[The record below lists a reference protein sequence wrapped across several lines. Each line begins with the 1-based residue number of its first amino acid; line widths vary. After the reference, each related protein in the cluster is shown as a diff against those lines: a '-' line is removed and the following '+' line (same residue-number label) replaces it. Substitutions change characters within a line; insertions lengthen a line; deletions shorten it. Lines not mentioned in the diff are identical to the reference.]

1 MMHLPRPL
9 QTTALVCVV
18 AALLLLM
25 TPFAAAPA
33 FAAMRDEWLPVTPAE
48 LALTAPS
55 VEPDADAEALFW
67 DVRVQDR
74 DSVSD
79 IKSVVNNYVRVKV
92 FNDRGKESQSKIEL
106 AYASGTSVTNIQGR
120 TIKKDGTIV
129 ELQPDAV
136 FDRTIVKFGRFK
148 VNVKS
153 FAMPAVEPGCIIEYR
168 WQETSPA
175 RLYQRLALQRDIP
188 VQRVTYHIKPFSSP
202 GFELGMRMKVFHG
215 ETSRLEK
222 EGGGFYKTETTN
234 VKAFREEPHMPPE
247 DQVRAWILL
256 FYTEDQ
262 GITPDKYWN
271 DYGKK
276 VFNRAKGYFK
286 VTDEIR
292 RAAAEVTTGA
302 TSDDEKIRRI
312 HTFCRTKIKNLGDDA
327 AGLTEEQRKKIRENN
342 NANDTLKQM
351 RGYPDD
357 INAVFAAMCLA
368 VGLDARPAAVS
379 DRGDFFFDPSFPD
392 SYFLQAI
399 DIAVKSGNEW
409 RLYDPGSTYAPAGM
423 LSWREENTQALIA
436 DPKEPVWVRAQLAG
450 ADATMEKRTGT
461 FTLSEDGTLEGD
473 VQVEYTGHTGI
484 DWKEYHD
491 DDAPEQREN
500 SVREAIVKRLS
511 TAEVTKL
518 VVENVTDYEKPF
530 VVSYHLRI
538 PGFAQR
544 TGKRLFFQPAFFQVN
559 VEPRFTAATRQHLI
573 YFHYPWTEEDTVT
586 VTLPPGYELDS
597 ADQPESFSVGA
608 VGGYDV
614 KILASKDGSIIQ
626 YHRKFTFAA
635 DGSLYFPAT
644 GYVQIKKVFDAIHER
659 DNHML
664 TLRQKA
670 AN

>member
-1 MMHLPRPL
+1 MKYLPRSL
-9 QTTALVCVV
+9 QTTALVFAVALAILFSAVV
-18 AALLLLM
+18 PSARAAL
-25 TPFAAAPA
+25 
-33 FAAMRDEWLPVTPAE
+33 REEWLPVTPAE
-48 LALTAPS
+48 LALAAPS

-74 DSVSD
+74 DTASD

-92 FNDRGKESQSKIEL
+92 FNDRGKESQSKIEI
-106 AYASGTSVTNIQGR
+106 AYGSGTKVANIEGR

-129 ELQPDAV
+129 ELKPDAI
-136 FDRTIVKFGRFK
+136 FDRTIVKFGNFK

-153 FAMPAVEPGCIIEYR
+153 FAMPAVESGCIIEYR

-188 VQRVTYHIKPFSSP
+188 VQKITYHIKPFSSP
-202 GFELGMRMKVFHG
+202 GFELGMRMKVFNG

-222 EGGGFYKTETTN
+222 EGGGYYRTETSN

-247 DQVRAWILL
+247 DQVRSWILL
-256 FYTEDQ
+256 FYSEDL
-262 GITPDKYWN
+262 GVTADKYWT
-271 DYGKK
+271 DYGKR
-276 VFNRAKGYFK
+276 VFNRSKGYFK

-292 RAAAEVTTGA
+292 RATAEVTAGA
-302 TSDDEKIRRI
+302 TTDDDKIRRI

-327 AGLTEEQRKKIRENN
+327 AGLTDEERKKIRENN

-368 VGLDARPAAVS
+368 AGLDARPAALS
-379 DRGDFFFDPSFPD
+379 DRSDFFFDPSFPD

-399 DIAVKSGNEW
+399 DIAVKNGNEW
-409 RLYDPGSTYAPAGM
+409 RVYDPGYTYAPPGM
-423 LSWREENTQALIA
+423 LTWREENTQALIA
-436 DPKEPVWVRAQLAG
+436 DPKEPVWIRAQLSL
-450 ADATMEKRTGT
+450 ADVTTEKRTGT

-473 VQVEYTGHTGI
+473 VQIEYTGHLGI
-484 DWKEYHD
+484 DWKEFHD
-491 DDAPEQREN
+491 DDSPEQREA
-500 SVREAIVKRLS
+500 SILEDVRKRLS
-511 TAEVTKL
+511 TAEVSKIK
-518 VVENVTDYEKPF
+518 VENVTDHEKPF
-530 VVSYHLRI
+530 SVTYHVRI

-544 TGKRLFFQPAFFQVN
+544 TGKRLFFQPSFFQVN
-559 VEPRFTAATRQHLI
+559 VGPRFTATTRQHLI
-573 YFHYPWTEEDTVT
+573 YFHYPWTEDDKVT

-626 YHRKFTFAA
+626 YQRKFAFAA
-635 DGSLYFPAT
+635 DGSLYFPAS

-664 TLRQKA
+664 TLRLKA
-670 AN
+670 TQ